1 MHHIGSMKG
10 VERIMQVG
18 ELASVLRS
26 SREEVAA
33 QVAAATAK
41 DRENSQLWEQVWP
54 VAPTALGQPLALPS
68 ANNHPLWSL
77 TQWSTRHLLLCI
89 VFLLGKVL
97 F

>member
-1 MHHIGSMKG
+1 
-10 VERIMQVG
+10 MQVG

-41 DRENSQLWEQVWP
+41 DRENSQLWEQVS
-54 VAPTALGQPLALPS
+54 LALPAALRQLLVLLS

-77 TQWSTRHLLLCI
+77 TQWSTRHPLLCI
-89 VFLLGKVL
+89 VFLLGKGL
-97 F
+97 S